1 MSKICFG
8 IDIGGTTVKIGV
20 LSLEGELMDKWEIHT
35 RTEEGGKYILG
46 DIADSVKKYVADKG
60 LNMADVVGAG
70 MGVPGPVTEDG
81 TVLRCVNLCWGVF
94 NCAKELS
101 GLLGVPVKAGNDANV
116 AALGEQWQG
125 GGKGHDD
132 LVVVTLG
139 TGVGGGI
146 ILGGKILAGVN
157 GAAGEIGHM
166 QVVAPEDTIGVCGCG
181 NSGCLEQ
188 VASATGIV
196 KLAKRLVEETDTPT
210 SLREL
215 SQITAK
221 DVLDAA
227 KAGDA
232 GAVSVVETMAK
243 YLGSA
248 LAAICAVVNPE
259 MIVIGGGVSKA
270 GQYLIDKIQEAFIPK
285 AFHALRDTQF
295 ALATL
300 GNDAGMVGAA
310 RLVLQ

>member
-20 LSLEGELMDKWEIHT
+20 FSTEGEILDKWEIHT
-35 RTEEGGKYILG
+35 RTEEGGKYILE
-46 DIADSVKKYVADKG
+46 DIAASLKNYVQEKG
-60 LNMADVVGAG
+60 IDMADVVGAG
-70 MGVPGPVTEDG
+70 MGVPGPVKSDG
-81 TVLRCVNLCWGVF
+81 TVLMCVNLGWGVF
-94 NCAKELS
+94 NCAAELEK
-101 GLLGVPVKAGNDANV
+101 LLGVPVKAGNDANV

-132 LVVVTLG
+132 LVMVTLG

-146 ILGGKILAGVN
+146 ILGGSIVAGVN

-166 QVVAPEDTIGVCGCG
+166 HIVSEEDTIGVCGCG
-181 NSGCLEQ
+181 NKGCLEQ

-196 KLAKRLVEETDTPT
+196 KLAKRAVEQTDTP
-210 SLREL
+210 SVLRDL
-215 SQITAK
+215 DKITAK
-221 DVLDAA
+221 DVLDGA
-227 KAGDA
+227 KAGDVL
-232 GAVSVVETMAK
+232 AVEVVEKMAF

-248 LAAICAVVNPE
+248 LAAIASVVNPE
-259 MIVIGGGVSKA
+259 VIVIGGGVSKA
-270 GQYLIDKIQEAFIPK
+270 GQYLIDAVRKHFQEK
-285 AFHALRDTQF
+285 AFHALKNTEF

>member
-20 LSLEGELMDKWEIHT
+20 LSMEGELLDKWEIPT
-35 RTEEGGKYILG
+35 RTEDGGKYILE

-60 LNMADVVGAG
+60 LNMSDVIGAG
-70 MGVPGPVTEDG
+70 MGVPGPVTSDG
-81 TVLRCVNLCWGVF
+81 TVLRCVNLGWGVF
-94 NCAKELS
+94 NCAKALS
-101 GLLGVPVKAGNDANV
+101 DLLSVPVKAGNDANV

-125 GGKGHDD
+125 GGKGHND

-146 ILGGKILAGVN
+146 ILGGQILAGVN

-181 NSGCLEQ
+181 NQGCLEQ

-232 GAVSVVETMAK
+232 GAVSVVEKMAY

-270 GQYLIDKIQEAFIPK
+270 GQYLIDKIREAFIPK
-285 AFHALRDTQF
+285 AFHALRDTEF

>member
-81 TVLRCVNLCWGVF
+81 TVLRCVNLGWGVF

-227 KAGDA
+227 KAGDT

-270 GQYLIDKIQEAFIPK
+270 GQDLVDKVQEGFIPE